1 MTLRFTVLAS
11 GSAGNASI
19 VEADGFGLL
28 IDAGLGPRRL
38 AARMA
43 VFGISWNRVNAVVLS
58 HTHSDHWKHRAL
70 AHFARQRLP
79 LHCHAEHRH
88 MLQGCSSAFR
98 ALHNARLIREYAPLQ
113 SFSVAPDLMCT
124 PFELSH
130 DSGATFGFRFEAAS
144 NPATLVYA
152 ADLGCWTPELSS
164 HLADADILAL
174 EFNHD
179 AGMELA
185 SGRSSELI
193 ARVMGD
199 YGHLSNDQ
207 AASLLREVLQ
217 RSERGRLQ
225 HLVQLH
231 LSRECN
237 RPSLAAA
244 AAQRVL
250 AEMRES
256 AVVHAAQQDAP
267 GPRLCMTPRQEPAGQ
282 ESLQAAAESSP
293 IGFVQ
298 PLLFPGW
305 EAG

>member
-1 MTLRFTVLAS
+1 L
-11 GSAGNASI
+11 
-19 VEADGFGLL
+19 
-28 IDAGLGPRRL
+28 
-38 AARMA
+38 
-43 VFGISWNRVNAVVLS
+43 SWNAVNAVVLS
-58 HTHSDHWKHRAL
+58 HTHSDHWKHKAL
-70 AHFARQRLP
+70 AHLARRRLP
-79 LHCHAEHRH
+79 LYCHAEHRH
-88 MLQGCSSAFR
+88 MLRGFSSAFR
-98 ALHNARLIREYAPLQ
+98 ALDNARLIHEYAPLT
-113 SFSVAPDLMCT
+113 SFSFAPGFTCK
-124 PFELSH
+124 PFAVSH
-130 DSGATFGFRFEAAS
+130 DSGATFGFRFETAA
-144 NPATLVYA
+144 AGEALAYI
-152 ADLGCWTPELSS
+152 ADLGCWTAELIP

-179 AGMELA
+179 ADMELA

-207 AASLLREVLQ
+207 AAGLLREVLR

-250 AEMRES
+250 DEMRQT
-256 AVVHAAQQDAP
+256 VVIHAAQQNAP
-267 GPRLCMTPRQEPAGQ
+267 GPRLCLMPRARPAAR
-282 ESLQAAAESSP
+282 QALRTAAVEGP
-293 IGFVQ
+293 IAFVQ